1 MFGKDGKLDGDMLKN
16 LLGQLQQEDSVI
28 RVQMNDQRLMKLAE
42 YDATKG
48 YMVSQV
54 TPEQLQE
61 RFHELKTRVKS
72 GSFTLKMLEDDVY
85 QRWGITEEPREE
97 ALNKPIPESHVITG
111 FRIEDM
117 KVAKIP
123 TKSKKNR

>member
-1 MFGKDGKLDGDMLKN
+1 MFGKDGKPNEEMLKN
-16 LLGQLQQEDSVI
+16 LLGQLNQEDSVL

-48 YMVSQV
+48 YMNTKVS
-54 TPEQLQE
+54 PEELQS
-61 RFHELKTRVKS
+61 RFHELKTRVKT

-97 ALNKPIPESHVITG
+97 ALDKATPDTHVITG
-111 FRIEDM
+111 FSVEKM
-117 KVAKIP
+117 EVAKISK
-123 TKSKKNR
+123 KSKKNT